1 MPAGILIGVAVIFFA
16 VQQALLPAFA
26 LLLLLGVFG
35 GFFIVPLNALL
46 QERGKHTVGA
56 GNAIAVQNLGENVA
70 MLLML
75 GLYSLAVSIGIP
87 PVASGLALARCLPLA
102 IAALWIWGGVNNL
115 GGRALPAPGSHPL
128 RATSG
133 GSPVC
138 AHRGAS
144 TAYGAG

>member
-1 MPAGILIGVAVIFFA
+1 MAVIFFA
-16 VQQALLPAFA
+16 IQQALLPAFA
-26 LLLLLGVFG
+26 LLLLLGAFG

-87 PVASGLALARCLPLA
+87 VVGVGMGFGVVFALA
-102 IAALWIWGGVNNL
+102 ITALWIWG
-115 GGRALPAPGSHPL
+115 R
-128 RATSG
+128 RK
-133 GSPVC
+133 
-138 AHRGAS
+138 
-144 TAYGAG
+144 